1 MRNIIP
7 PGFDPDK
14 KSLRK
19 VEIIDFIRVNF
30 PQAFIPSKSKLEE
43 LRQISKSLIGSC
55 KDAKAEVIESDSE
68 SSSPSQSD
76 MLTKSNTNRNS
87 KSNVDATTSVGSN
100 KRGHLPRSSKSRIP
114 EINTNSVYPI
124 PKKYQSITTP
134 YLSLKKRKDTSSL
147 SPERGRSPTT
157 PSKIRKKETFASP
170 STKQGRSPTNPSN
183 SKPVQSPTTPS
194 KVRKREI
201 FTSPSRKRGRS
212 PIISYQ
218 RREATASPSPKLT
231 HSSKMQSKASQL
243 QEPLR
248 RKSKEGKAK
257 KYSKTVNSIS
267 KPHRN
272 KSNNKSNKFHTL
284 EQDLVSDSET
294 EPESSSN
301 SSVLSNQSSTP
312 IESVSGSS
320 SSLSSAFSQSDN
332 SENDGSMID
341 ISNSVHK
348 SGRTPKSQHRERKKK
363 EKISKK
369 HGNRRV
375 TFSRTY
381 KPNRPAKKSCLK
393 GYDSGY
399 AHAYISDL
407 NPTSVST
414 RPNHYVEKQKIGDP
428 LDIEERASPSPSFS
442 RKNLGLPISSSDS
455 SLELHTRPARENS
468 KSPRSHRKK
477 RHYPCLS
484 NFGRSDSRDCNSFFT
499 PASLSFHS
507 NNPYQPANPPQ
518 MFSSPKTFAEINDQA
533 DRQPATI
540 HTSSNQ
546 FKYSPVAFYN
556 PTMPNSDNPYT
567 SPNSVNCAPRPPPQK
582 GDCSG
587 TSWNFY
593 PQGQYAMAA
602 TQPPSTATQPAKGQ
616 YPNYSPS
623 ISYAYTPYTNYSQY
637 NHNQQSQ
644 ANQGSSCAF
653 QQSSVHQQ
661 QTTQGSGHCYQ
672 PSNFPPPCQSFPATG
687 YGHQGSQQEG
697 QASQPSNFPAYHQQN
712 PSQGSGHY
720 YQPSNIPPPCL
731 PFPATGHGH
740 QGTQQEGQASQPS
753 NFPAP
758 HQQKPTQGYPRS
770 QPSSLPPPSKSFS
783 AVGNGPQGSQQEGQA
798 LQPSNFPAHHQHQAT
813 QEYPHSQQS
822 NPPPPSKYFS
832 ATGHGPQGSQQEGQ
846 AFQPSKSNQDLPNR
860 GSDHHSQPLSFP
872 PPSKS
877 FSIVV
882 NGHQGFQQ
890 EGQVLQPSN
899 FPAPHQQKPT
909 HGYPHSQP
917 SSLPPP
923 SKSITA
929 VGRGPQ
935 GTQQEGQALQ
945 PSNFPAPHQQK
956 PTHSQPSSLP
966 PPSNSFSAT
975 GHGHQGFQQAGR
987 SFQPSSFPVPHQHQS
1002 SQESDPAP
1010 FSAKRHRPQES
1021 QPEGQASQPFNFPPL
1036 HRQQP
1041 TQGFDHYSQPSS
1053 FLSPS
1058 QPFSATGNDHWGSQQ
1073 KGQASQH
1080 SNFPAPYQH
1089 QSTQESECYFQT
1101 STFPPPGHSNPAT
1114 IYEQQSSEQEGR
1126 AAHPSHFHVPH
1137 QYQTT
1142 KELVQHPRP
1151 SNSLLHSQPTSAGFS
1166 TSSNPKLVSIN
1177 QLELP
1182 VRGLPQHSKV
1192 QRETIPHTQ
1201 VTSPTPPPPEKACSS
1216 AQNTRFLQ
1224 VSSAKTI
1231 PAKTS
1236 GFEFSFQ
1243 SAQSI
1248 GDLQPVNPS
1257 QGTLPPN
1264 FSKSS
1269 HSQNSKSLTN
1279 SLVEPSNDKCSGR
1292 TGSFFKPIPQISNNS
1307 SSENRQEFTLTNL
1320 QKDCDQTAD
1329 SSKITSGANNIV
1341 DNINQNPYPASQ
1353 CSTKNESVSLPSK
1366 VTLSTVQNMEDSLSL
1381 KAQDNISKDSLSSPP
1396 PKTKSQITT
1405 ALINE
1410 LNEIE
1415 KASLVDASKK

>member
-1 MRNIIP
+1 
-7 PGFDPDK
+7 
-14 KSLRK
+14 
-19 VEIIDFIRVNF
+19 
-30 PQAFIPSKSKLEE
+30 
-43 LRQISKSLIGSC
+43 
-55 KDAKAEVIESDSE
+55 
-68 SSSPSQSD
+68 
-76 MLTKSNTNRNS
+76 
-87 KSNVDATTSVGSN
+87 
-100 KRGHLPRSSKSRIP
+100 
-114 EINTNSVYPI
+114 
-124 PKKYQSITTP
+124 
-134 YLSLKKRKDTSSL
+134 
-147 SPERGRSPTT
+147 
-157 PSKIRKKETFASP
+157 
-170 STKQGRSPTNPSN
+170 
-183 SKPVQSPTTPS
+183 
-194 KVRKREI
+194 
-201 FTSPSRKRGRS
+201 
-212 PIISYQ
+212 
-218 RREATASPSPKLT
+218 
-231 HSSKMQSKASQL
+231 
-243 QEPLR
+243 
-248 RKSKEGKAK
+248 
-257 KYSKTVNSIS
+257 
-267 KPHRN
+267 
-272 KSNNKSNKFHTL
+272 
-284 EQDLVSDSET
+284 
-294 EPESSSN
+294 
-301 SSVLSNQSSTP
+301 
-312 IESVSGSS
+312 
-320 SSLSSAFSQSDN
+320 
-332 SENDGSMID
+332 
-341 ISNSVHK
+341 
-348 SGRTPKSQHRERKKK
+348 
-363 EKISKK
+363 
-369 HGNRRV
+369 
-375 TFSRTY
+375 
-381 KPNRPAKKSCLK
+381 
-393 GYDSGY
+393 
-399 AHAYISDL
+399 
-407 NPTSVST
+407 
-414 RPNHYVEKQKIGDP
+414 
-428 LDIEERASPSPSFS
+428 
-442 RKNLGLPISSSDS
+442 
-455 SLELHTRPARENS
+455 
-468 KSPRSHRKK
+468 
-477 RHYPCLS
+477 
-484 NFGRSDSRDCNSFFT
+484 
-499 PASLSFHS
+499 
-507 NNPYQPANPPQ
+507 
-518 MFSSPKTFAEINDQA
+518 
-533 DRQPATI
+533 
-540 HTSSNQ
+540 
-546 FKYSPVAFYN
+546 
-556 PTMPNSDNPYT
+556 MPNSDNPYT

-672 PSNFPPPCQSFPATG
+672 PSNFPPPSLKHPAAL
-687 YGHQGSQQEG
+687 S
-697 QASQPSNFPAYHQQN
+697 AISSNR
-712 PSQGSGHY
+712 SW
-720 YQPSNIPPPCL
+720 
-731 PFPATGHGH
+731 H

-758 HQQKPTQGYPRS
+758 HQQSRLKDILVLSHRAFHHP
-770 QPSSLPPPSKSFS
+770 
-783 AVGNGPQGSQQEGQA
+783 GSQQEGQA

-872 PPSKS
+872 PPSMS

-909 HGYPHSQP
+909 HGYPHSQAVEP
-917 SSLPPP
+917 S
-923 SKSITA
+923 TA
-929 VGRGPQ
+929 
-935 GTQQEGQALQ
+935 
-945 PSNFPAPHQQK
+945 H
-956 PTHSQPSSLP
+956 
-966 PPSNSFSAT
+966 NSFSAT

-1010 FSAKRHRPQES
+1010 FSAKDTGPKNLNQKARLPSLLIFRRFIGNS
-1021 QPEGQASQPFNFPPL
+1021 QLKALIITLSLQAFCPPVS
-1036 HRQQP
+1036 H
-1041 TQGFDHYSQPSS
+1041 
-1053 FLSPS
+1053 
-1058 QPFSATGNDHWGSQQ
+1058 SQQ
-1073 KGQASQH
+1073 QGMTIGDLNKKVRLPSIQIFRRPISTSQLK
-1080 SNFPAPYQH
+1080 NQNV
-1089 QSTQESECYFQT
+1089 YFQT

-1396 PKTKSQITT
+1396 PKTNLK
-1405 ALINE
+1405 
-1410 LNEIE
+1410 
-1415 KASLVDASKK
+1415 